1 MNTRNSIVEKC
12 KALEELLLKKND
24 AYGDAALQP
33 LGVFSTLKASD
44 GIKVRLDDK
53 LKRIANV
60 GINDKTEDTLMDC
73 VGYMILLMIAID
85 NEGNNIQERIR
96 QGSTASHT
104 ASDSAKKNTGGQ
116 IWFSDSTST

>member
-96 QGSTASHT
+96 EGKPSPHT
-104 ASDSAKKNTGGQ
+104 SVY
-116 IWFSDSTST
+116 STSTYSNG